1 LLLFAKAIEEGMSFQ
16 PTLFFPLAAG
26 FRQFIMFLGLQLGIG
41 SPLPQS
47 LDNYILHGMPS
58 SLGFCLDCRVKRLI
72 C

>member
-1 LLLFAKAIEEGMSFQ
+1 
-16 PTLFFPLAAG
+16 
-26 FRQFIMFLGLQLGIG
+26 MFLGLQLGIG